1 MKTLITSMAALAF
14 SMSAFA
20 QETSIDTSTWFDDPS
35 TLTQTDGATIYASV
49 CAGCHMP
56 NGQGAKG
63 AGEYPALANNSSL
76 MATAYPIS
84 LVIHGHKA
92 MPPLG
97 GLLDDEQVASV
108 VNFIRT
114 NFSNNYADNHANA
127 ELVKSM
133 R

>member
-1 MKTLITSMAALAF
+1 MKTLITLIAALTL

-35 TLTQTDGATIYASV
+35 TLTQTDGASIYAGV

-63 AGEYPALANNSSL
+63 AGEYPALTNNSSL

-114 NFSNNYADNHANA
+114 NFGNNYADNNANA
-127 ELVKSM
+127 ELVNSM